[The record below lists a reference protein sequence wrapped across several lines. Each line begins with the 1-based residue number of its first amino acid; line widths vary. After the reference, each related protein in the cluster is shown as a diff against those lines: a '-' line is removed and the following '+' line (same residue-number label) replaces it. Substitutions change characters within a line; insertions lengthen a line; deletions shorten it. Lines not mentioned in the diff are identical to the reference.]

1 LIQSSD
7 IICTHTLTYRTIETI
22 HQECREI
29 GRYTD
34 LAAFGYTKPMT
45 LVESMKSGQVKVSW
59 LSDEDI
65 EKKRVSGSTVVCY
78 FTLNLLNSFLS
89 GTDDNTTRARDHP
102 VMM

>member
-1 LIQSSD
+1 LIQSND
-7 IICTHTLTYRTIETI
+7 IICTHTLTHRTIETI

-45 LVESMKSGQVKVSW
+45 LVESMKSGQVEVSW

-65 EKKRVSGSTVVCY
+65 ENKRVSGSTVVCY
-78 FTLNLLNSFLS
+78 ITLNLLNSFLS

>member
-1 LIQSSD
+1 MIQSND
-7 IICTHTLTYRTIETI
+7 IICTHTLTHRTIETI

-65 EKKRVSGSTVVCY
+65 EKNRVSGSTVVCY
-78 FTLNLLNSFLS
+78 FTFNLLNSFLS

>member
-1 LIQSSD
+1 
-7 IICTHTLTYRTIETI
+7 
-22 HQECREI
+22 
-29 GRYTD
+29 
-34 LAAFGYTKPMT
+34 MT

-89 GTDDNTTRARDHP
+89 GTDDNTTDDNTTRARDHP

>member
-1 LIQSSD
+1 MIQSND
-7 IICTHTLTYRTIETI
+7 IIRTHTLTHHTIETI

-45 LVESMKSGQVKVSW
+45 LVETMKSGQVKVSW

-65 EKKRVSGSTVVCY
+65 ENKSKRVSGSTVVCY
-78 FTLNLLNSFLS
+78 FTSIELILS
-89 GTDDNTTRARDHP
+89 GTVDNTTRARDHP

>member
-1 LIQSSD
+1 MIQSND
-7 IICTHTLTYRTIETI
+7 IILTLTLTHRTIETI
-22 HQECREI
+22 QQFREI
-29 GRYTD
+29 GRYTN

-45 LVESMKSGQVKVSW
+45 LVESMKSGKVKVSW

-65 EKKRVSGSTVVCY
+65 KNERVSGSTVVCY

-89 GTDDNTTRARDHP
+89 GTDNSTTRARDHP